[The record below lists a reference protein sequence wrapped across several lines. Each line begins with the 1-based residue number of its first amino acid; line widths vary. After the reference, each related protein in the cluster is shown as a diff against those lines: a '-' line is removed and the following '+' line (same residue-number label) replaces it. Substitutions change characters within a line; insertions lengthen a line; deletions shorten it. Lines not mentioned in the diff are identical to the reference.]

1 MAKLPLYILYLLAI
15 ECYKYDLDRHER
27 HWETHRAVFTEV
39 NSVTNKLIMWRGMF
53 YTPNAVSKA
62 DLPVIDIV
70 ILSVVLLNEN
80 LLAAFQEIFSIQVW
94 YIEWHLDNVLQEER

>member
-1 MAKLPLYILYLLAI
+1 
-15 ECYKYDLDRHER
+15 
-27 HWETHRAVFTEV
+27 
-39 NSVTNKLIMWRGMF
+39 MF
-53 YTPNAVSKA
+53 YTPNAVSEA